1 MGTLFPRQTYQHL
14 VLPFQQDS
22 LCGVES
28 KLPDGQSVE
37 LCMFSQHKWSCV
49 ERSQDNTTWRSG
61 FLDFYNCPQH
71 LLSLASWERSVRAN
85 LLLGWT
91 VSLIQ
96 PSNTNISRDSLIK
109 IARLLV
115 FSAANFNNECVSTY
129 VSAFVK
135 TRKTVCFLLPL
146 PSLLFVY
153 LRDG

>member
-1 MGTLFPRQTYQHL
+1 MGTIFPRQTYQHL

-22 LCGVES
+22 LCRVES

-61 FLDFYNCPQH
+61 FLDFYSCPQH

-109 IARLLV
+109 IASLLV
-115 FSAANFNNECVSTY
+115 FSAV
-129 VSAFVK
+129 FVF
-135 TRKTVCFLLPL
+135 TFVLLWKQEKGFSFYCHL
-146 PSLLFVY
+146 PSPCLLFVY